1 MVAEGYLAADAALRL
16 DVAAAVATVT
26 EPRPLDG

>member
-1 MVAEGYLAADAALRL
+1 MTAEGLIEPGVL

-26 EPRPLDG
+26 SPSLRRD